1 MVPYNELRKGE
12 IRLGY
17 FEVIQHD
24 LMEEDI
30 TLGERIYIIYG
41 GMSQMESV
49 VFGLLIIPGAL
60 IFYEISALKKRVK
73 SQEERINQLA
83 KLTGYDNLSSYWVSD
98 EVKDLATHL
107 KRTGKE
113 VEAVKRIR
121 EHTQM
126 SLLEAKKYVDALD

>member
-1 MVPYNELRKGE
+1 MPYNELRKGE